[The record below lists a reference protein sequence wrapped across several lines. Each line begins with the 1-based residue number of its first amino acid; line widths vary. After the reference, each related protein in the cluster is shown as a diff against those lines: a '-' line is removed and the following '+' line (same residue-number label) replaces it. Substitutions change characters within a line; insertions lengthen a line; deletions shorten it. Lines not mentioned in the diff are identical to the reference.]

1 MANQIMV
8 IRPYRWEGMWVF
20 DDERVGLHREPFVGG
35 AATIL
40 DVIVGEKGIR
50 NADKGFLL
58 LFSADPF
65 PGADLE
71 LNWLR
76 EEMVGNVYGWGD
88 REGWLCPALLRYF
101 ATAPAKIYGQAKEL
115 AASR

>member
-20 DDERVGLHREPFVGG
+20 DDERVGLDKEPFVGG
-35 AATIL
+35 ADTMIDLA
-40 DVIVGEKGIR
+40 VARKGIR

-58 LFSADPF
+58 LFSAGPF
-65 PGADLE
+65 PGAHLE
-71 LNWLR
+71 LTWLR
-76 EEMVGNVYGWGD
+76 EEMGGNVYGWGD

-101 ATAPAKIYGQAKEL
+101 PDAPARIYAQ
-115 AASR
+115 